1 MKILSLALDMIL
13 ILLVSEVVKRLE
25 IFVNF
30 VLYSLH
36 LDLVKIR
43 LILKHQLNGI
53 QWVLHC

>member
-36 LDLVKIR
+36 LDLV
-43 LILKHQLNGI
+43 
-53 QWVLHC
+53 

>member
-1 MKILSLALDMIL
+1 MTNVIFFQRQERQMEEGKMKILSLALDMIL

-36 LDLVKIR
+36 LDV
-43 LILKHQLNGI
+43 
-53 QWVLHC
+53 V